1 VSNGKDS
8 ETVAEIK
15 RLRERVKMLEEKAA
29 NTEKLEAQIGELQA
43 KLEKPAD
50 PDFVDWDE
58 PSKEG

>member
-1 VSNGKDS
+1 VSNGKDT

-29 NTEKLEAQIGELQA
+29 NTDNLKAQIEELQG
-43 KLEKPAD
+43 KIEKSSD

-58 PSKEG
+58 PVKEE